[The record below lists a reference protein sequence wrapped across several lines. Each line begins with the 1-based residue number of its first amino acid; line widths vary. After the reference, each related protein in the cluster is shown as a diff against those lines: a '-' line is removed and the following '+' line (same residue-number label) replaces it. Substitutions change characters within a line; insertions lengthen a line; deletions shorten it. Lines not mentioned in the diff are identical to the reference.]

1 MFVRPRNSF
10 RMHCALTQCDEH
22 DQDSD
27 QDHSGIRCR
36 IFNFPGLFF
45 PVHLAG
51 ELVALS
57 GQVFDQL
64 TIWTTL
70 TTLTF
75 NRYVDDD
82 DARWHNNKTITVSL
96 ALTWRSEIGSERPW
110 SDWRS
115 CFVKLENF
123 IFFWNGMDRIFTIF
137 QVKLIP
143 NWHTEKLKSSI
154 SNRSKGSAFR
164 YGLWNDIIILH
175 DVYRLLS
182 KKEFKFSQVGW
193 FYEWRMYIDI
203 GIWASHRI
211 LNVRLNW
218 NNIITVLNFVAFF
231 CCWLFLL

>member
-1 MFVRPRNSF
+1 MFVRPRISL

-82 DARWHNNKTITVSL
+82 DAR
-96 ALTWRSEIGSERPW
+96 
-110 SDWRS
+110 
-115 CFVKLENF
+115 
-123 IFFWNGMDRIFTIF
+123 
-137 QVKLIP
+137 
-143 NWHTEKLKSSI
+143 
-154 SNRSKGSAFR
+154 
-164 YGLWNDIIILH
+164 
-175 DVYRLLS
+175 
-182 KKEFKFSQVGW
+182 
-193 FYEWRMYIDI
+193 
-203 GIWASHRI
+203 
-211 LNVRLNW
+211 
-218 NNIITVLNFVAFF
+218 
-231 CCWLFLL
+231 